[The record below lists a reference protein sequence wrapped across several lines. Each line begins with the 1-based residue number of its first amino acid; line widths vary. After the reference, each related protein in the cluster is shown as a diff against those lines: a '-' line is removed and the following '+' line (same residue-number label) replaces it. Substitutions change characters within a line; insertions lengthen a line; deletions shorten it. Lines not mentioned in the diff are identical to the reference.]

1 VRVIAGEFRS
11 RVLKTVPGPDVRPT
25 PDRLREALFNIL
37 APDLP
42 RCVFLDAY
50 AGSGS
55 VGIEALSRGAARAI
69 FIEQSKEALAVL
81 DANLKALGL
90 LERASVMR
98 AGVRKKMLPD
108 LADLVFLDPPYHLEK
123 EYALVLGALESD
135 TRAEIVVAQHSIRTE
150 IAGEYG
156 HLKKYRELRQG
167 ESALSFFRPARPGT
181 E

>member
-90 LERASVMR
+90 LERSSVMR

-167 ESALSFFRPARPGT
+167 ESALSFFRPARSGT

>member
-90 LERASVMR
+90 LERSSVMR